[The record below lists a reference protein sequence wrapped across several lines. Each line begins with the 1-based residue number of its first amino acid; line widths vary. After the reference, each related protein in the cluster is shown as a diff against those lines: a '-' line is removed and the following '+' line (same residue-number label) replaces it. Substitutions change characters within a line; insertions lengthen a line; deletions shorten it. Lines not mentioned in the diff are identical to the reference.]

1 MDKRLQSLFRIEN
14 KEGLENLNLLMDETI
29 EMVMN
34 DTEVDTDKKRVDMS
48 RGYLRVKF
56 VLQSLMDILD
66 KEEDAKQEKGARQ
79 HVC

>member
-1 MDKRLQSLFRIEN
+1 MDERLQSLFRIEN

-56 VLQSLMDILD
+56 VLQSLMNILD
-66 KEEDAKQEKGARQ
+66 KEEDAKQEKEARQ